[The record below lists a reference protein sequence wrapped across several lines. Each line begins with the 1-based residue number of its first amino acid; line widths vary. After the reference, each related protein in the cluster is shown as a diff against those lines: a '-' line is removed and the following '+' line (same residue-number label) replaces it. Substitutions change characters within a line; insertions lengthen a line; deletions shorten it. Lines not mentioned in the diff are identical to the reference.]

1 MEEKMKTVLILRHA
15 KSSWSGNTGD
25 HDRPLNNRGRRDAP
39 RIGEL
44 LRAEEL
50 LPDLI
55 LTSTAVRAHTTAR
68 LVVEASGFE
77 GSIES
82 LRSLY
87 HGAPEDFIR
96 ALRALPD
103 TYDRVLVVAHNPGLE
118 ELLEELT
125 GEDEVLPTAALAHVS
140 LPVLRWSQIRANGS
154 GELVN
159 LWRPRELHL

>member
-1 MEEKMKTVLILRHA
+1 MKTLLILRHA

-25 HDRPLNNRGRRDAP
+25 HDRPLNDRGRRDAP
-39 RIGEL
+39 RMGEL
-44 LRAEEL
+44 IRTEEL

-68 LVVEASGFE
+68 LVADAGGFE

-82 LRSLY
+82 LRTLY
-87 HGAPEDFIR
+87 HAAPEDFVR

-103 TYDRVLVVAHNPGLE
+103 SYERVLVVAHNPGLE
-118 ELLEELT
+118 ELLDELT
-125 GEDEVLPTAALAHVS
+125 GEDEVLPTAALAQVA
-140 LPVLRWSQIRANGS
+140 LPVARWSQLRANGT

-159 LWRPRELHL
+159 LWRPRELRR